1 MYRVGKI
8 DKEIYKCI
16 TTDRDGVTEEVVITD
31 KQIKHIKERHL
42 YDYKKVMPYISE
54 TLEEPDYIISNKHK
68 DTGLVI
74 KSIMN
79 KKKYLLI
86 VLKICSSKKRTGY
99 KNSIIS
105 FWTINE
111 RRLQNYLKNREILY
125 KRE

>member
-16 TTDRDGVTEEVVITD
+16 TTDRDVVTEEVVITD

-68 DTGLVI
+68 YTGLVI

-86 VLKICSSKKRTGY
+86 VLKIFSSKKRTGY